1 MPRRLDVAID
11 VGGDFVDL
19 VAHGADQPTILL
31 KRPRDPEAALG
42 ATVAALL
49 AQAGI
54 APAEVARLR
63 LATTLATNAL
73 VNGTAGPVALVA
85 TRGFADVPDL
95 GRQSKRDPM
104 DEAPPPPT
112 PHWLSP
118 PDLRCEIG
126 GRIDARGEEVEPLEG
141 LDAVLAHLARLPPGA
156 SAAICLLFAPLN
168 PAHELAVAQAIAA
181 ARPDLRLSLS
191 HQVDPGPREFERTLA
206 TLADA
211 ALKPLAAARL
221 SGLTPAPWVL
231 RAEGGLAPLAE
242 ALDHPLGLALSGPAA
257 GARAVAFWA
266 QGENAIGLDMGGT
279 TTEVSL
285 VRAGQPLTARE
296 IGLGA
301 LRLRC
306 PALDVESLAMGG
318 GTTLALQEG
327 RLRFGPAARPAG
339 RGGAQATL
347 TDAALCAGW
356 LPGAAPGLA
365 LDRAAA
371 AAALVA
377 ALGTAEAAPALELA
391 EAVIANALRR
401 IALRRGLDPTRALLV
416 AGGGAGPLHAAA
428 IAQRI
433 GARRVLL
440 PPTPGLLSA
449 FGVALA
455 PAAASLEASCD
466 LALEYVA
473 QLAPQAAAQAAALTA
488 RLAAWGCTA
497 RPAHSL
503 AMAYGGQAETLA
515 VPFQPGEAP
524 QDLATRFDALHAAT
538 RGHDPG
544 GARRML
550 ALRCVAEAPLG
561 PPPPP
566 PSPGTLAHRTLPD
579 GTQLRDGADATLRIP
594 PGWQAMPRADGALL
608 LERAA

>member
-1 MPRRLDVAID
+1 MTRLDVAID

-31 KRPRDPEAALG
+31 KQARDATAPLG
-42 ATVAALL
+42 ATVTALL
-49 AQAGI
+49 TQAGI
-54 APAEVARLR
+54 APVEVARLR

-85 TRGFADVPDL
+85 TRGFVDVPDL

-104 DEAPPPPT
+104 EEAPPPPT
-112 PHWLSP
+112 PPWLSP
-118 PDLRCEIG
+118 PDLRCEVG
-126 GRIDARGEEVEPLEG
+126 GRIDARGVEVEPLDG
-141 LDAVLAHLARLPPGA
+141 VADALAHLAALPQGA
-156 SAAICLLFAPLN
+156 AVAICLLFAPLN

-191 HQVDPGPREFERTLA
+191 HQVDPGLREFERTLA

-266 QGENAIGLDMGGT
+266 QGEEAIGLDMGGT

-285 VRAGQPLTARE
+285 VRAGQPMTARE
-296 IGLGA
+296 IGLGT

-306 PALDVESLAMGG
+306 PALDVESLGMGG
-318 GTTLALQEG
+318 GTTLALRQG

-339 RGGAQATL
+339 RGGTQATL
-347 TDAALCAGW
+347 TDAALLAGW
-356 LPGAAPGLA
+356 LPGAPPGLA

-371 AAALVA
+371 AAALVT
-377 ALGTAEAAPALELA
+377 ALGTTDAKPALELA

-440 PPTPGLLSA
+440 PPAPGLLSA
-449 FGVALA
+449 FGLALA
-455 PAAASLEASCD
+455 PAAASLEAPCD
-466 LALEYVA
+466 LALEDLA
-473 QLAPQAAAQAAALTA
+473 QLAPQAAAQAAALAA
-488 RLAAWGCTA
+488 RLEAWGCPA

-503 AMAYGGQAETLA
+503 AMVYGGQAETLA
-515 VPFQPGEAP
+515 VPFAPDDTP
-524 QDLATRFDALHAAT
+524 QDLAARFDALHAAT
-538 RGHDPG
+538 RGHAPG
-544 GARRML
+544 GARRIL
-550 ALRCVAEAPLG
+550 ALRCLAEAPLG
-561 PPPPP
+561 PPPATPP
-566 PSPGTLAHRTLPD
+566 PATLSHRTLPD

-594 PGWQAMPRADGALL
+594 PGWHATRRADGALL
-608 LERAA
+608 LEQAA